1 MSPSTAR
8 CSGIRYPGSF
18 FHSHSIIFDPS
29 LAPPSPLSF
38 AAADACRLDNSSR
51 SSSRVLLLPPP
62 PHRPQPSK
70 AVERPPTDRPNAF
83 RPTAPVDLSP
93 LSLSLSHRPSRES
106 CTPPPPNIM
115 ASGAPSIRPVE
126 RREGERGDL
135 LLNVTSSSFPSS
147 LPLSL
152 FLGANP
158 HSPLSSRKGKQMEG
172 EGRKEERKGACTREK
187 SCCGR
192 RGERERESGSRRPKE
207 SAPGD
212 GRTPRKRERESAHAP
227 FSSSSAVVRP
237 IWLLR
242 TKKPAPSLPTSLPP
256 SAAHCPPH

>member
-1 MSPSTAR
+1 
-8 CSGIRYPGSF
+8 
-18 FHSHSIIFDPS
+18 
-29 LAPPSPLSF
+29 
-38 AAADACRLDNSSR
+38 
-51 SSSRVLLLPPP
+51 
-62 PHRPQPSK
+62 
-70 AVERPPTDRPNAF
+70 
-83 RPTAPVDLSP
+83 
-93 LSLSLSHRPSRES
+93 
-106 CTPPPPNIM
+106 M

-192 RGERERESGSRRPKE
+192 REREGGERRPKE

-212 GRTPRKRERESAHAP
+212 GRTPRKRERERERTRLSP
-227 FSSSSAVVRP
+227 PPPLSSVRYGCSVQ
-237 IWLLR
+237 R
-242 TKKPAPSLPTSLPP
+242 SRLPP
-256 SAAHCPPH
+256 SLLPSLLLRLIAHPTDTHFDSTDNKEGCTHARSLSLSLSLTVSL